1 VVRQTSKGNCPVPSI
16 ETYLINLDRSKDRF
30 IGMDSQL
37 KKLGL
42 SYKRFPAID
51 ASVRWDELAP
61 AVDFVAFERNVGRSV
76 MKGEIGCYHSH
87 LAVWHKLSEGPSD
100 YALVLEDDVVFHTNF
115 IAALD
120 YAATHQDKW
129 DFLKLNKIRAKQPIS
144 QQVDGDWSIN
154 AYIGPATGFGAYLIK
169 RSLAKRLAAQLLP
182 ILRPIDHEMDRIFVH
197 DFRHFG
203 LEPFPS
209 HVEDQG
215 QSTITGDQFSG
226 VKKFVWY
233 KRLPVYFGRWKNL
246 FSKLIYFW
254 KNGQLFKK

>member
-1 VVRQTSKGNCPVPSI
+1 MPSI
-16 ETYLINLDRSKDRF
+16 EIHLINLDRSEDRF
-30 IGMDSQL
+30 IGMDRKL

-42 SYKRFPAID
+42 SYKRFSAID
-51 ASVRWDELAP
+51 ASVMWDELAP
-61 AVDFVAFERNVGRSV
+61 SVDFAAFERNVGRNI

-87 LAVWHKLSEGPSD
+87 LAVWDKISHGSGD
-100 YALVLEDDVVFHTNF
+100 FALVLEDDVVFHTNF
-115 IAALD
+115 IAALK

-129 DFLKLNKIRAKQPIS
+129 DLLKLNKIRAKHSIAQWAER
-144 QQVDGDWSIN
+144 DWSVN
-154 AYIGPATGFGAYLIK
+154 AYIGPATGMGAYLIK

-233 KRLPVYFGRWKNL
+233 KRLPVYFGRWKIL
-246 FSKLIYFW
+246 FSKLIYFRN
-254 KNGQLFKK
+254 NGQFFKK

>member
-1 VVRQTSKGNCPVPSI
+1 
-16 ETYLINLDRSKDRF
+16 
-30 IGMDSQL
+30 M
-37 KKLGL
+37 
-42 SYKRFPAID
+42 
-51 ASVRWDELAP
+51 
-61 AVDFVAFERNVGRSV
+61 
-76 MKGEIGCYHSH
+76 
-87 LAVWHKLSEGPSD
+87 
-100 YALVLEDDVVFHTNF
+100 VFHTNF
-115 IAALD
+115 IAALY
-120 YAATHQDKW
+120 YAATHQYKW

-144 QQVDGDWSIN
+144 QHVDGDWSIN

-169 RSLAKRLAAQLLP
+169 RSLAKRLAVQLLP
-182 ILRPIDHEMDRIFVH
+182 IRRPIDHEMDRIFVH

-233 KRLPVYFGRWKNL
+233 KRLPVYYWRWKNL